1 MNSRLLHPVSLG
13 LAACG
18 LLPLAAFAATLT
30 GRVKLPPSPAA
41 PVAAKRYEIVS
52 KGGTLATYPP
62 AAVVYL
68 EGNFAPPDVE
78 TVVQVGQKDLMF
90 APGLLAIRV
99 GTRVE
104 FPNHDEV
111 YHNIF
116 SYSAPKRFDLGRY
129 RADERPVPSQVFDTA
144 GLVTL
149 RCDIHDHMRGLI
161 LVLDTPHFVVTDSEG
176 RFRLEGVPAGR
187 YTLKAW
193 VSSRKTLEK
202 PLVVEGDETVSVD
215 FP

>member
-1 MNSRLLHPVSLG
+1 MKPRLTVAFTLALALG
-13 LAACG
+13 G
-18 LLPLAAFAATLT
+18 LLPRVDAAATLT
-30 GRVKLPPSPAA
+30 GRVELPRGRAA

-52 KGGTLATYPP
+52 KGGVLATYPP

-68 EGNFAPPDVE
+68 EGSFAPSEAE

-104 FPNHDEV
+104 FPNHDDV

-116 SYSAPKRFDLGRY
+116 SYSPPKRFDLGRY
-129 RADERPVPSQVFDTA
+129 RAEERPVPSQVFDTA

-161 LVLDTPHFVVTDSEG
+161 LVVDTPHFAVTDEEG
-176 RFRLEGVPAGR
+176 RFRLEGIAPGR

-202 PLVVEGDETVSVD
+202 PLVVDGDATVSVD